1 MIQWP
6 RQVGKTTILKQ
17 IKNHITTNNLG
28 ACYYLTLEDSEI
40 LSLLDD
46 HPRKLLEIFPVDTTK
61 KTFYCIDEIQYL
73 KNPTNFLKYIYDTY
87 SDTIQLIVTGSS
99 SFYLDTKF
107 HDSLVGRKFLFDMYS
122 LSWEE
127 FLHFKQE
134 DELYSKKQDNILSL
148 VDQRNLEQ
156 LRNEYCIYGGYPEV
170 VLLSNYEQKREYL
183 KQYLREYIK
192 KDITDAGVKLQDKY
206 MYILKLLASQIGQ
219 LINAHEIS
227 NLLGIS
233 SSTVQEYLIIMQR
246 SFHIGLVRPFYKN
259 IRKEIIKMPKGYF
272 LDSGMRNIL
281 VNNFEN
287 MDIRVDAGHL
297 FENMV
302 YRNFLDQ
309 YPSEDIRYRRTK
321 NNQEV
326 DFIIQEENAYEVKIK
341 SSLYR
346 AAKYT
351 SFIQEYPHIPL
362 SCISTESII

>member
-1 MIQWP
+1 M
-6 RQVGKTTILKQ
+6 
-17 IKNHITTNNLG
+17 
-28 ACYYLTLEDSEI
+28 
-40 LSLLDD
+40 
-46 HPRKLLEIFPVDTTK
+46 FPADTTK

-107 HDSLVGRKFLFDMYS
+107 HDSLIGRKFLFDMYS

-134 DELYSKKQDNILSL
+134 DELYAKKQNKTLSL
-148 VDQRNLEQ
+148 IDHRNLEQ

-170 VLLSNYEQKREYL
+170 VLLSNHEHKREYL
-183 KQYLREYIK
+183 KQYLREYVK

-272 LDSGMRNIL
+272 LDSGIRNVL
-281 VNNFEN
+281 MNNFEN

-302 YRNFLDQ
+302 YRYFLDQ

-321 NNQEV
+321 TNQEV
-326 DFIIQEENAYEVKIK
+326 DFIIQEQNAYEVKIK

-346 AAKYT
+346 ATKYT
-351 SFIQEYPHIPL
+351 SFTQEYPHIPL
-362 SCISTESII
+362 SCISTESIV